1 MKHLFLF
8 LLLLSCEKNSTEAV
22 AQTVFDNVDSYY
34 ELSADARFRKAIDIS
49 RNSEL
54 KIITRGVDGSIGLGT
69 GAYITTGDS
78 YYVITA
84 AHVVSDSI
92 TLVTEVES
100 VYYSLTP
107 FLILPDTDT
116 AILKVEPILGR
127 TPINIAKGNIATD
140 VSIGEKVLYTGYP
153 NITGPLT
160 VFGTVA
166 TIFDAKSI
174 LLQSYAWAG
183 ASGSVVLNVKGEIVA
198 VLSGIEIFIDGQGL
212 SKSNP
217 NIVLVHKVPKNLKQI
232 IDYAEKSR

>member
-8 LLLLSCEKNSTEAV
+8 LLLVSCEKQTTETV

-34 ELSADARFRKAIDIS
+34 ELSADARFKKAIDIS
-49 RNSEL
+49 RGSEL
-54 KIITRGVDGSIGLGT
+54 KIISRGVDGSVGLGT
-69 GAYITTGDS
+69 GTYITTGDN

-84 AHVVSDSI
+84 AHVVSDSFMLI
-92 TLVTEVES
+92 TEVEN
-100 VYYSLTP
+100 VHYPLTP
-107 FLILPDTDT
+107 FFILPDTDT

-127 TPINIAKGNIATD
+127 KPIDITKGNIAAD
-140 VSIGEKVLYTGYP
+140 VSVGEKLLYTGYP

-183 ASGSVVLNVKGEIVA
+183 ASGSLVLNVKGEIVA

-217 NIVLVHKVPKNLKQI
+217 NIVLVHRVPKNLRET